1 MTPLPERRAMID
13 DQLAL
18 SKSAQ
23 CRLLGLNRSGI
34 YYENRGESSL
44 NLELMRL
51 MDEHYIVSVHLVRKD
66 HLVRR

>member
-1 MTPLPERRAMID
+1 MVLAERRAMID
-13 DQLAL
+13 TKSVL

-23 CRLLGLNRSGI
+23 CRILGLNRSGI

-51 MDEHYIVSVHLVRKD
+51 MDEHYHYHPYKGCGSILM
-66 HLVRR
+66 